1 MIFDEPLFQPGG
13 DRFVVI
19 YFGDDAAIELNFLAL
34 GLKAAIGE
42 AGLSAVVDTNP
53 CYNSL
58 VVEYDPDAIEYDDLL
73 RELRALAAALG
84 PVDTLELESRLAY
97 LPTMYLDPWTKAAI
111 EDYCV
116 KVKPREFDPTFVARL
131 NGLEDEKQLVRV
143 HSGTEH
149 WVISVCSL
157 PGLPLLRPLDPRSL
171 LTSPKYDPPR
181 LWTPPNAVCTGGMT
195 TSIHTLRVPGGYN
208 LIGRT
213 PVPMWEA
220 TQRMPIFKDSVV
232 LLRAA
237 DRVKFVPID
246 LDEYRYVEARVA
258 AGTYE
263 FNVTGYQRF
272 SVGAYRAWA
281 AQQNPKGRF

>member
-1 MIFDEPLFQPGG
+1 MIFDAPLIQPGG
-13 DRFVVI
+13 DRFVIV

-34 GLKAAIGE
+34 GLKAALVE
-42 AGLSAVVDTNP
+42 ARTAGVIDTNP
-53 CYNSL
+53 SYNSL
-58 VVEYDPDAIEYDDLL
+58 VVEYDPDLIGHDDLV
-73 RELRALAAALG
+73 RELRAIAAALG
-84 PVDTLELESRLAY
+84 SVDTLELASRLVY
-97 LPTMYLDPWTKAAI
+97 LPAMYLDPWTKEAI
-111 EDYCV
+111 EDYCA
-116 KVKPREFDPTFVARL
+116 KVRPREFDPDFVVRL
-131 NGLEDEKQLVRV
+131 NGLKDRQELVRV

-181 LWTPPNAVCTGGMT
+181 LWTPPNAICTGGMS

-220 TQRMPIFKDSVV
+220 TQRLPIFKDSVV

-237 DRVKFVPID
+237 DRVKFVPVD
-246 LDEYRYVEARVA
+246 LEGYKEVEARIA
-258 AGTYE
+258 EGSYE
-263 FNVTGYQRF
+263 FNVTDYQRF

-281 AQQNPKGRF
+281 AKQDPTKRF

>member
-1 MIFDEPLFQPGG
+1 MIFAEPVIRPGG
-13 DRFVVI
+13 DRFVLVQ
-19 YFGDDAAIELNFLAL
+19 FGDDAAIELNFLAL
-34 GLKAAIGE
+34 GLKAALTADRTTG
-42 AGLSAVVDTNP
+42 VVDTNP
-53 CYNSL
+53 SYNSL
-58 VVEYDPDAIEYDDLL
+58 IVEYDPDLISHDDLL
-73 RELRALAAALG
+73 VELRKLCNALG
-84 PVDTLELESRLAY
+84 QVDTLVLESRLAY
-97 LPTMYLDPWTKAAI
+97 LPTMYLDPWTKEAI
-111 EDYCV
+111 ESYCE
-116 KVKPREFDPTFVARL
+116 KVKPREFDPDFVVRL
-131 NGLEDEKQLVRV
+131 NGLKDRRQLVRV

-181 LWTPPNAVCTGGMT
+181 LWTPPNAICTGGMS
-195 TSIHTLRVPGGYN
+195 TSVHTLRVPGGYN

-237 DRVKFVPID
+237 DRVKFVPVD
-246 LDEYRYVEARVA
+246 LDEYLDVEARVKE
-258 AGTYE
+258 GTYQ
-263 FNVTGYQRF
+263 FNVTEYQRF

-281 AQQNPKGRF
+281 AKQDPLARF

>member
-1 MIFDEPLFQPGG
+1 MIFEQPVIAPGG
-13 DRFVVI
+13 DRFIVV

-34 GLKAAIGE
+34 GMKAALAE
-42 AGLSAVVDTNP
+42 AGTAGVVDTNP

-58 VVEYDPDAIEYDDLL
+58 VVEYDPDAIDYDDLL
-73 RELRALAAALG
+73 RELRAIAAALG
-84 PVDTLELESRLAY
+84 PVDTLELSSRLAY
-97 LPTMYLDPWTKAAI
+97 LPAMYLDPWTKEAI
-111 EDYCV
+111 EDYCA

-131 NGLEDEKQLVRV
+131 NGLEDERQLVRV

-181 LWTPPNAVCTGGMT
+181 LWTPPNAICTGGMS
-195 TSIHTLRVPGGYN
+195 TSIHTLRIPGGYN

-246 LDEYRYVEARVA
+246 LEEYRYVEARVA
-258 AGTYE
+258 EGTYE
-263 FNVTGYQRF
+263 FNVTDYQRF

-281 AQQNPKGRF
+281 AKQNPKGRF